1 MKKRRK
7 RPSQI
12 RRKRRRKKRV
22 SVFEELKN
30 DFSEIIAEMQRIVSD
45 GLKRWDFLAFAIFP
59 HSKKLRKRAYK
70 RVRSRACASTRVG
83 VRTRKKKF
91 SGLENLEGHLQNCS
105 RNFSKTPT
113 DVFSFFSQVKLA
125 LGHFSLAVAIFL
137 KQVVI
142 FCAWLLEE
150 FVVVLM
156 YFSIGRNFSKTPTD
170 VFSFFS
176 QVKLALGHFSL
187 AVVIFLK
194 QVVILCAWLLE
205 GFVVVLMYFSIGI
218 LALVKFICIFLSWIV
233 KGIIVCFRY
242 VGFGVFFILRQIFR
256 FFVYTIRE
264 IGYGIA
270 QCFSYVNKR
279 LRHEFYFALRIVGA
293 CVLVGAV
300 GFQIFHATHKKQD
313 KGQQI
318 VKTID
323 QYISGASP
331 LILFAAPGINV
342 MSSESV
348 TSGTSPPGLI
358 QMKPAVADSFQYYQP
373 IASCVT
379 PACGGCVT
387 PACPR
392 LCAVPEKVV
401 PKTNDISPCLL
412 TATIRRTWGRG
423 IGLDDDYTTIAQRL
437 FPIEIG
443 NNIWPFLDVRLHG
456 FDNGELGANIG
467 LGYRH
472 FSSCSQNAFGMNIY
486 YDFRETS
493 RHTRFSQFGI
503 GFEILGKCWDLRVN
517 GYIPIRETRLIKT
530 CLWTYT
536 GGYFVE
542 KKKYQEAKRGADL
555 MLGAWLGSLK
565 LSRCA
570 SITDFSCLNF
580 YVAAGPYYYRGNKY
594 ERKNVVGG
602 RFLMRIESG
611 KYLSLEGNVTRDGYY
626 KTRYQVQLALN
637 IPIGCCSCDKSAER
651 MLSQPVRRNETIVID
666 EFCRWRWNY

>member
-1 MKKRRK
+1 
-7 RPSQI
+7 
-12 RRKRRRKKRV
+12 
-22 SVFEELKN
+22 
-30 DFSEIIAEMQRIVSD
+30 
-45 GLKRWDFLAFAIFP
+45 
-59 HSKKLRKRAYK
+59 
-70 RVRSRACASTRVG
+70 
-83 VRTRKKKF
+83 
-91 SGLENLEGHLQNCS
+91 
-105 RNFSKTPT
+105 
-113 DVFSFFSQVKLA
+113 
-125 LGHFSLAVAIFL
+125 
-137 KQVVI
+137 
-142 FCAWLLEE
+142 
-150 FVVVLM
+150 
-156 YFSIGRNFSKTPTD
+156 
-170 VFSFFS
+170 
-176 QVKLALGHFSL
+176 
-187 AVVIFLK
+187 
-194 QVVILCAWLLE
+194 
-205 GFVVVLMYFSIGI
+205 MYFSIGI

-233 KGIIVCFRY
+233 KGIIVCFMY
-242 VGFGVFFILRQIFR
+242 VGFGLFFILRQIFR

-279 LRHEFYFALRIVGA
+279 LRHEFYLALRIVGA

-318 VKTID
+318 VKTTD

-401 PKTNDISPCLL
+401 PKTNDIYPCLL

-542 KKKYQEAKRGADL
+542 KKKYQEAKTATEWKVFALSEEDRPSIMALYDGAVRNLDMEIERHVRKL
-555 MLGAWLGSLK
+555 EELGILDDTLIIITPDHGEEILERGSLGHASCSMAGTLYDENIRIPLIMRYPKALPQGRVIETQVSQVDIMPTIFDILGYSMPELTEGHSLLPLIKGKDIDFEEETHCETLVCGIQTLDWDKRIKWAVRTPHKK
-565 LSRCA
+565 LIYSQ
-570 SITDFSCLNF
+570 DPVGN
-580 YVAAGPYYYRGNKY
+580 YYELYNLKNDP
-594 ERKNVVGG
+594 EEKVNLIDKEPKISNELKKKLRK
-602 RFLMRIESG
+602 RKL
-611 KYLSLEGNVTRDGYY
+611 
-626 KTRYQVQLALN
+626 
-637 IPIGCCSCDKSAER
+637 
-651 MLSQPVRRNETIVID
+651 
-666 EFCRWRWNY
+666 